1 MPSKNSI
8 TEHTLFKRVKK
19 ALLTS
24 QSAGAAKRLNRC
36 RYNSRWFNEL
46 GRYYL
51 VGLNNYVSDR
61 YVDLQDLARE
71 LNVLRPDEAVIP
83 E

>member
-19 ALLTS
+19 ALHTP
-24 QSAGAAKRLNRC
+24 QGAGAAKRLYRC

-46 GRYYL
+46 GRYHL

>member
-19 ALLTS
+19 ALLTP
-24 QSAGAAKRLNRC
+24 QSAGAAKRLYRC
-36 RYNSRWFNEL
+36 RHNSRWFNEL

-71 LNVLRPDEAVIP
+71 LNVLRPDEAVIL